1 MAKKKGEDEVV
12 VKIKADTSALDDAF
26 EAAEK
31 AVDNLGKTG
40 QEAVGALDRVT
51 GGFAS
56 SLVKSVAGARTLVQS
71 MGLLK
76 VALISTGV
84 GAIVVAVGSLAAYFM
99 RTAEGADMLE
109 KAMNGLKAVFNV
121 VLDRIAQ
128 LGGAVVK
135 FFKGDWAAAAEQA
148 SAAMKGIGDEIER
161 EVAIIDKLTEATQ
174 RLGAAQRSIIVETAK
189 QRAEIERLKMASEDV
204 TLSIDA
210 RIKAAKQAAALESGL
225 LRERTRI
232 AQEEFRIRKEQLS
245 TTHATNE
252 ELMELAQLEAEV
264 YNLRQESTSVQT
276 NLQNKINALQAE
288 QAAAALAAQ
297 MAIHEAAL
305 AQAKELND
313 TNKALQDGIRGLQ
326 QVSNDTTR
334 TIIDNSQ
341 KINDNENNLYA
352 DYTQIQLKKLQAV
365 VNFAEAGINLVAAL
379 QDGQDKD
386 NEKRAKRNF
395 KLSKS
400 ISLANAIINTA
411 EGITT
416 ALTDKTTPSTIMRII
431 QTATVAAAGAAQIAT
446 IAKSKFESPGSL
458 TPPPSGGG
466 GMDSGAGP
474 PQLDLS
480 FMQGSQTSGFRSYVL
495 ASDVNNSMQANQK
508 LRDQASLVG

>member
-1 MAKKKGEDEVV
+1 MAKKNEVV
-12 VKIKADTSALDDAF
+12 VDIKADTSKLDKALQD
-26 EAAEK
+26 AEK
-31 AVDNLGKTG
+31 SMEDLG
-40 QEAVGALDRVT
+40 EAGEKALGGLDQLT
-51 GGFAS
+51 GGLAS
-56 SLVKSVAGARTLVQS
+56 GLVKSVAGARSLAQG

-76 VALISTGV
+76 VALISTGI
-84 GAIVVAVGSLAAYFM
+84 GAIVVAVGSLAAYFTQ
-99 RTAEGADMLE
+99 TADGAKLLE
-109 KAMNGLKAVFNV
+109 RAMNLLGATFNV
-121 VLDRIAQ
+121 LLDRVAQ
-128 LGGAVVK
+128 LGKAVVE
-135 FFKGDWAAAAEQA
+135 FFSGDFSKAFETA
-148 SAAMKGIGDEIER
+148 SAAVKGIGDEIR
-161 EVAIIDKLTEATQ
+161 EETKAVDALTQATQ
-174 RLGAAQRSIIVETAK
+174 RLRASQRDIIVETAK
-189 QRAEIERLKMASEDV
+189 QRAEIERLKMASDDV
-204 TLSIDA
+204 NRTVEQ
-210 RIKAAKQAAALESGL
+210 RIKDAERAAALEKRL
-225 LRERTRI
+225 VNERKAI
-232 AQEEFRIRKEQLS
+232 AQEELRIARAKAAMTQ
-245 TTHATNE
+245 ATEE
-252 ELMELAQLEAEV
+252 ELMRLAELEAEV
-264 YNLRQESTSVQT
+264 YNIQQESTTIQT
-276 NLQNKINALQAE
+276 ELQNKVNSLRAE
-288 QAAAALAAQ
+288 AAAAELEAQ
-297 MAIHEAAL
+297 KAL
-305 AQAKELND
+305 HDAVMEQAKELND
-313 TNKALQDGIRGLQ
+313 TNKALQEGIRGLQ

-365 VNFAEAGINLVAAL
+365 VNFAEAGINLVTAL